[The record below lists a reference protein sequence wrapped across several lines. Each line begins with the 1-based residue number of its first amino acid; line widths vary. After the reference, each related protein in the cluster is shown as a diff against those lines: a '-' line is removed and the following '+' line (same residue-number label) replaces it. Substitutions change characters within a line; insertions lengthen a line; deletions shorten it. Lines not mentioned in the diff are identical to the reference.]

1 MFTNYLKVA
10 LRNLFKQNAYSLI
23 NIVGLAVGIACC
35 IAIVLFVQD
44 ELSYDRFN
52 VHAGE
57 IYRPSLHGSL
67 NGREINLSVSPAVM
81 GQTGLQELPDVAAYT
96 RLWRGGFPVVR
107 YKDKTFSEERFFWGD
122 STFFDV
128 FSIPLVEG
136 NTKTALSQPNT
147 LLVTESTAR
156 RYFGSESA
164 IGKVLNMDNRTN
176 YVVTGVIQDVP
187 RNSHF
192 HFDFLASLTT
202 LTDSRNPTWLSNNYH
217 TYLRLRVGT
226 ELNQFRKE
234 FDRVVDEHVASQV
247 KPVIGVTLE
256 EFKKAGNRYGF
267 QLDPLTS
274 IHLTSHL
281 DYELE
286 PNSDISYIYIF
297 SAIAFAILLIACI
310 NFVNLSTARS
320 DRRAKEVGIRKT
332 LGSNRAQ
339 LVRQF
344 VAESI
349 LMSSAAVFLAVGI
362 VELFLPFFNGIADKQ
377 MRLSVFGDP
386 FTIPFLVG
394 LAIMVGVI
402 AGTYPAFY
410 LSSFQPVQVMKG
422 DMRKGGRRAT
432 LRSGLVIF
440 QFAISITL
448 FIGTFHIYEQLKY
461 IQSKNLGFDK
471 EQVVVINRTD
481 DLFEQL
487 HSFEHELAG
496 NPGIISLSNS
506 NAIPGNQGG
515 DNATQLSGTPVQQMV
530 DLKQM
535 LCDVDFAATY
545 KFELAQGRFF
555 SKEHPSDTSA
565 VVVNEATAG
574 AYGVKDLVGRYLINP
589 GNATLPSQYSEIV
602 GVVKDFN
609 YESLHDPVRPLVMRL
624 FRNNGAGKF
633 VSVRIK
639 PGEFAGTISFM
650 ENTWKK
656 YAGNEGFDY
665 RFLDQNLQHLYLADQ
680 RTGMIATTFSV
691 LAIFVACLGLLG
703 LAAFITE
710 QRTKEIGVRRVLGAS
725 IPEITLLLCRE
736 FTKWVLLA
744 NLLAWPL
751 AYYVMSHWLQN
762 FAYRISMGP
771 GIFLISGVLALIV
784 ALITVSSHAIRAA
797 TANPVKAL
805 RYE

>member
-1 MFTNYLKVA
+1 
-10 LRNLFKQNAYSLI
+10 
-23 NIVGLAVGIACC
+23 
-35 IAIVLFVQD
+35 
-44 ELSYDRFN
+44 
-52 VHAGE
+52 
-57 IYRPSLHGSL
+57 
-67 NGREINLSVSPAVM
+67 
-81 GQTGLQELPDVAAYT
+81 
-96 RLWRGGFPVVR
+96 
-107 YKDKTFSEERFFWGD
+107 
-122 STFFDV
+122 
-128 FSIPLVEG
+128 
-136 NTKTALSQPNT
+136 
-147 LLVTESTAR
+147 
-156 RYFGSESA
+156 
-164 IGKVLNMDNRTN
+164 MDNRTN
-176 YVVTGVIQDVP
+176 YVVTGVIRDVP

-217 TYLRLRVGT
+217 TYLRLREGT
-226 ELNQFRKE
+226 DLNRFRKE
-234 FDRVVDEHVASQV
+234 FDRVVDQHVASQV
-247 KPVIGVTLE
+247 KSAIGVTLE

-267 QLDPLTS
+267 QLYPLAS

-281 DYELE
+281 DYEFE

-297 SAIAFAILLIACI
+297 SAIAVAILLIACI
-310 NFVNLSTARS
+310 NFINLATARS
-320 DRRAKEVGIRKT
+320 EKRAKEVGIRKT

-344 VAESI
+344 IAESI

-362 VELFLPFFNGIADKQ
+362 VELFLPTFNGLADKE
-377 MRLSVFGDP
+377 MHLSVFGDP
-386 FTIPFLVG
+386 LTIPFLIG
-394 LAIMVGVI
+394 LAIIVGVI

-422 DMRKGGRRAT
+422 DMRRGGRRAT
-432 LRSGLVIF
+432 LRSGLVIC

-448 FIGTFHIYEQLKY
+448 FIGTFLIYQQLKY
-461 IQSKNLGFDK
+461 IQTKDLGFDK

-487 HSFEHELAG
+487 HSFEHELSG
-496 NPGIISLSNS
+496 NPNIVSLSNS

-515 DNATQLSGTPVQQMV
+515 DSAFQLSGTSVQQMQ
-530 DLKQM
+530 DLQQM
-535 LCDVDFAATY
+535 ICDVDFAATY
-545 KFELAQGRFF
+545 KFGLAQGRFF
-555 SKEHPSDTSA
+555 SREHPSDTSA
-565 VVVNEATAG
+565 VVVNEATAM
-574 AYGVKDLVGRYLINP
+574 AYSVKELVGRSLINP
-589 GNATLPSQYSEIV
+589 GNATFPTQAYEIV
-602 GVVKDFN
+602 GVVRDFN

-624 FRNNGAGKF
+624 FPSSAAGKF

-639 PGEFAGTISFM
+639 PGDIAGTISFM
-650 ENTWKK
+650 EDTWKK

-680 RTGMIATTFSV
+680 RTGKIATTFSM

-710 QRTKEIGVRRVLGAS
+710 QRTKEIGIRRVLGAS

-744 NLLAWPL
+744 NILAWPL
-751 AYYVMSHWLQN
+751 AYYVMTHWLQN
-762 FAYRISMGP
+762 FAYRISIGP
-771 GIFLISGVLALIV
+771 GIFLVSGVLALIV

-797 TANPVKAL
+797 TANPVDAL